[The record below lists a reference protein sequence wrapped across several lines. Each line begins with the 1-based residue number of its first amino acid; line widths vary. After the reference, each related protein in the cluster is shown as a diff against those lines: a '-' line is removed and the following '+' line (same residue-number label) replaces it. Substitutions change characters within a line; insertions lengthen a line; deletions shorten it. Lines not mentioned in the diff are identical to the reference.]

1 MEVMKVMKVGKVL
14 FCAAAQKAYITS
26 ITYVTSITRL
36 RFATKARKLPLR
48 VAAVL
53 LTSLS

>member
-1 MEVMKVMKVGKVL
+1 MEVMKVMKVGRVL
-14 FCAAAQKAYITS
+14 FCAAAQRAYITS

-36 RFATKARKLPLR
+36 RFATEVRELPFR
-48 VAAVL
+48 IAAVL